1 MAEINT
7 PVLRNVFKK
16 TNLDEQ
22 ILSLRKN
29 SIFARKSSINARK
42 VLTRKTLV
50 SAKAQQ
56 TEKRINFLFET
67 RNRRRRREELL
78 EANST
83 KSGYVSGTVKNA
95 LDRGKGFL
103 GKIMDSLG
111 FLLLGWLVN
120 QLPRILVFIDTLKFR
135 ITNIIDAGKSMIKN
149 IGNIINGIGGV
160 VSQATQ
166 NIMNFDFQDF
176 NDPNGKF
183 QSKIKELD
191 DNIKSLGSDFEDA
204 KANILNITTPP
215 TEEERRQK
223 EEQPGQATR
232 PSTPGEYYGPGGD
245 PSGSGAGQAQ
255 QGTRPQQPT
264 PTPTPA
270 PTPTPTPAP
279 TTSYRSKLQP
289 IHIQALN
296 KISEYESAAAGNY
309 NAMNQGTVN
318 DAAGRRPYSGPSR
331 RGIGKDLTNM
341 TIAEILQSQDKRLGN
356 NQGFIHA
363 AGRYQF
369 LKGTL
374 QIVVKQSGISDK
386 VKFSPDVQDY
396 LAAVLL
402 TMPGGGLSHWTADR
416 RTGLLRDQAGMD
428 LINRAS
434 RTPLKNVSSP
444 TASPVAPQ
452 APQRRFGDKA
462 VLNGKPVRWGGKNYG
477 WQSPESFA
485 TISRP
490 QQPTSQPPFRQP
502 IRQGGLNLI
511 PQRLSDPGGFIQ
523 GGSGSRRG
531 PDGTTETHYATH
543 FHIDGPRNLTN
554 KQRKEIREVAF
565 HAIKAMFA
573 RGSSVH
579 LGSSRQDLRKGISD
593 STLRRALLIEQN
605 AHAQRSSP
613 AIDIQENNPN
623 IQRTFPSQPG
633 SKTTFPFAIGKVYM
647 RGGYGREAMIL
658 GTDQI
663 SVSHGA
669 PGSKESPVSV
679 RQRNNRASIQQST
692 ASGMTIA
699 MVPVP
704 VENKVYVPTPSSG
717 GTNFAGS
724 NRVDPLNSI
733 RNINSMYT

>member
-7 PVLRNVFKK
+7 PVLRNVFKR

-149 IGNIINGIGGV
+149 IGNIINGITGV

-183 QSKIKELD
+183 QTKIKELD
-191 DNIKSLGSDFEDA
+191 KNIQSLGNDFEDA
-204 KANILNITTPP
+204 KINVLKITTPP

-232 PSTPGEYYGPGGD
+232 PTP
-245 PSGSGAGQAQ
+245 
-255 QGTRPQQPT
+255 TPT

-270 PTPTPTPAP
+270 PTPRPTPRP
-279 TTSYRSKLQP
+279 TPGPSGKGPGPSNLSPKQAFDYIYGLAVKVGGAKFPELVAAHSMQETGYLSNPNSIYFSSGKTNAFGQTIYKHEVGTNGIIDRIKWAGRWWAVYDSIESSVKHHIKLW
-289 IHIQALN
+289 HSTHRF
-296 KISEYESAAAGNY
+296 KDNY
-309 NAMNQGTVN
+309 NGHDSMTEAMATIIPKYSP
-318 DAAGRRPYSGPSR
+318 DA
-331 RGIGKDLTNM
+331 
-341 TIAEILQSQDKRLGN
+341 DKENIRLGFSEDAYGKGMFEHLRLG
-356 NQGFIHA
+356 GFDP
-363 AGRYQF
+363 
-369 LKGTL
+369 KGGPG
-374 QIVVKQSGISDK
+374 QRGN
-386 VKFSPDVQDY
+386 VQT
-396 LAAVLL
+396 V
-402 TMPGGGLSHWTADR
+402 
-416 RTGLLRDQAGMD
+416 
-428 LINRAS
+428 
-434 RTPLKNVSSP
+434 SP
-444 TASPVAPQ
+444 TPQ
-452 APQRRFGDKA
+452 APQRRFGDRA

-477 WQSPESFA
+477 WQSLESFDKL
-485 TISRP
+485 SRSRQQTAP
-490 QQPTSQPPFRQP
+490 QGPFSGPVRGP
-502 IRQGGLNLI
+502 VRQGGLNLI

-523 GGSGSRRG
+523 GGSGSRLG

-573 RGSSVH
+573 RGSWVH
-579 LGSSRQDLRKGISD
+579 LGSSRQDLSKGISD

-605 AHAQRSSP
+605 AHASRSSP

-633 SKTTFPFAIGKVYM
+633 SRTTFPFAVGKVYM

-669 PGSKESPVSV
+669 PGSVESPVSV

-692 ASGMTIA
+692 ARGMTIA

-704 VENKVYVPTPSSG
+704 VETKVYVPTPSSG